1 MNLARRTKD
10 RLMVAGVLVGPIACV
25 LLVRAGAG
33 LQPQSSV
40 AATAGQPQAAAAAA
54 PGVLAALTPA
64 QKAAVAYVAERPV
77 PVVARSPMV
86 FIPAQPADS
95 SAVETLAAPED
106 GPDEQP
112 VDAPTLTL
120 STIYSGAASAAAI
133 INGRVYR
140 GGDTVANGWTVREID
155 RAQMAVMI
163 DGPGGR
169 TLRLTQP
176 RKN

>member
-25 LLVRAGAG
+25 LLVRIGTG
-33 LQPQSSV
+33 LQPQSSA
-40 AATAGQPQAAAAAA
+40 AATAGQPQAAALAA
-54 PGVLAALTPA
+54 PGTPAALTPG
-64 QKAAVAYVAERPV
+64 QMAAAAYVAARPV
-77 PVVARSPMV
+77 PVVARSPMA
-86 FIPAQPADS
+86 FIPSEPTDSADAQ
-95 SAVETLAAPED
+95 TLVSTDDPQ
-106 GPDEQP
+106 DERP
-112 VDAPTLTL
+112 IDAPTLAL

-140 GGDTVANGWTVREID
+140 AGDTVAKGWTVREID
-155 RAQMAVMI
+155 RDQMAVVI

-169 TLRLTQP
+169 ALRLTQP